1 MADFGDQ
8 LRETWRAGGTTFG
21 GWCSIASPFSAEVV
35 AQCGFDWA
43 CIDLQHGLAGLE
55 TAAPMLQAISLSGI
69 PPLVRVPA
77 NEPWLRRGPDW
88 SD

>member
-8 LRETWRAGGTTFG
+8 LRETWRAGGTMFG

-77 NEPWLRRGPDW
+77 NEPG
-88 SD
+88 S